1 MSFPVSKIFIHFHLY
16 KFVYV
21 PIYFTNNKNSIRRV
35 IWGFI
40 YTSKI
45 KIHIKDNTW
54 NVIILTIIQKMF
66 AKFDGKK
73 VEFIRIGMYG
83 LVSNENRYIMWENI
97 LELQTLIT
105 FNKIILIKSFL
116 TGAWYDCSKLTY
128 RYLNERS
135 KVHECY
141 SCLKLMIKTHLLAGF
156 FKVFFIKH
164 ISL

>member
-1 MSFPVSKIFIHFHLY
+1 MSFPVNKIFIHFHLY

-45 KIHIKDNTW
+45 KIHVKDNTW

-83 LVSNENRYIMWENI
+83 FVSNENRYIMWENI
-97 LELQTLIT
+97 LELQVLIT
-105 FNKIILIKSFL
+105 FKQNNPHQILLNRSLVWLFQTYIPVFEL
-116 TGAWYDCSKLTY
+116 T
-128 RYLNERS
+128 E
-135 KVHECY
+135 
-141 SCLKLMIKTHLLAGF
+141 
-156 FKVFFIKH
+156 
-164 ISL
+164 

>member
-1 MSFPVSKIFIHFHLY
+1 MSFPVSKTFIHFHLY

-21 PIYFTNNKNSIRRV
+21 PIYFTNNKISIRRV

-45 KIHIKDNTW
+45 KIHIKDSTW

-66 AKFDGKK
+66 AKLDGKK

-105 FNKIILIKSFL
+105 FKQNNPHQILLNRSLVWLFQ
-116 TGAWYDCSKLTY
+116 TY
-128 RYLNERS
+128 
-135 KVHECY
+135 
-141 SCLKLMIKTHLLAGF
+141 IP
-156 FKVFFIKH
+156 VFEWKE
-164 ISL
+164 

>member
-1 MSFPVSKIFIHFHLY
+1 MSFPVNKIFIHFHLY

-45 KIHIKDNTW
+45 KIHVKDNTW

-73 VEFIRIGMYG
+73 IEFIRIGMYG

-97 LELQTLIT
+97 LELQALIT
-105 FNKIILIKSFL
+105 FKQNNPHQILLNRSLVWLFQ
-116 TGAWYDCSKLTY
+116 TY
-128 RYLNERS
+128 
-135 KVHECY
+135 
-141 SCLKLMIKTHLLAGF
+141 IP
-156 FKVFFIKH
+156 VFEWTE
-164 ISL
+164 

>member
-35 IWGFI
+35 IWSFI

-45 KIHIKDNTW
+45 KLHIKDNTW

-105 FNKIILIKSFL
+105 FKQNNPHQILLNRSLVWLFQ
-116 TGAWYDCSKLTY
+116 TY
-128 RYLNERS
+128 
-135 KVHECY
+135 
-141 SCLKLMIKTHLLAGF
+141 IP
-156 FKVFFIKH
+156 VFEWTE
-164 ISL
+164 

>member
-1 MSFPVSKIFIHFHLY
+1 MSFPVSKIFVHFHLY

-21 PIYFTNNKNSIRRV
+21 PIYFINNKNSIRRV

-45 KIHIKDNTW
+45 KIYIKDNTW

-105 FNKIILIKSFL
+105 FKQNNPHQILLNRSLVWLFQ
-116 TGAWYDCSKLTY
+116 TY
-128 RYLNERS
+128 
-135 KVHECY
+135 
-141 SCLKLMIKTHLLAGF
+141 IP
-156 FKVFFIKH
+156 VFEWTD
-164 ISL
+164 

>member
-1 MSFPVSKIFIHFHLY
+1 MSFPVSKTFIHFHLY

-21 PIYFTNNKNSIRRV
+21 PIYFTNNKISIRRV

-45 KIHIKDNTW
+45 KIHIKDSTW

-66 AKFDGKK
+66 TKLDGKK

-105 FNKIILIKSFL
+105 FKQNNPHQILLNRSLVWLFQ
-116 TGAWYDCSKLTY
+116 TY
-128 RYLNERS
+128 
-135 KVHECY
+135 
-141 SCLKLMIKTHLLAGF
+141 IP
-156 FKVFFIKH
+156 VFEWTE
-164 ISL
+164 